1 MRLVAWVLL
10 DLEIDGPGWEL
21 VRVWY
26 PLVSAG
32 AEEVVPEYNFSS
44 STWFPA
50 ERRGPWLTGD
60 DRSGLLICT
69 GLLGAWVL
77 QPACQ
82 NVTFLSPTHPVGQ
95 ASCGGTA
102 PNWPGAAQLEAGGSC
117 PVRRDG
123 LSHRR
128 K

>member
-1 MRLVAWVLL
+1 MLGVEV
-10 DLEIDGPGWEL
+10 DGPGWEL
-21 VRVWY
+21 VRVWF
-26 PLVSAG
+26 PVTSSG
-32 AEEVVPEYNFSS
+32 AEEFVPERDFSPLA
-44 STWFPA
+44 WFLA

-60 DRSGLLICT
+60 DRSGLLLCT